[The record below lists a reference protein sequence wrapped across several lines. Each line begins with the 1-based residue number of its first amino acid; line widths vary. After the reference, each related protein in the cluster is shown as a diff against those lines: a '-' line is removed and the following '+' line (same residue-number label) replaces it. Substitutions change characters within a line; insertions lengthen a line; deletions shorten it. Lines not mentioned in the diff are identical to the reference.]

1 MARDPV
7 WARRLHRVGRLRAE
21 HPHAAELLAF
31 YDDVLALQEP
41 LQARARKSGWLG
53 AVEAADGRAPRLR
66 LERLPARPRER
77 DFPRFVRSLPGSATE
92 VLRAVAGRL
101 SSEPA
106 AMTELLAAV
115 LRGEPVEPIA
125 ARVDCDAAALAF
137 FPRAFVQ
144 PVAAGLVAEAREALG
159 PGTDD
164 GASDDS
170 RARSDDSRARSDDS
184 RARSDDSRARSDDS
198 RARSDDSRAA
208 CPYCGASP
216 LAAVL
221 RDEPAAK
228 GRRTLLCS
236 LCLSEWTFPR
246 TRCPACGEERAEKRP
261 HHVSE
266 SWPHVRV
273 EECGSCRTYVKAI
286 DLREA
291 GLAVP
296 VVDELASV
304 ELDLWAGEQGLSKLQ
319 TNLLGM

>member
-7 WARRLHRVGRLRAE
+7 WAGRRRRVERLRAE
-21 HPHAAELLAF
+21 HSHAAELLAF

-41 LQARARKSGWLG
+41 LHAKARRSGWLK
-53 AVEAADGRAPRLR
+53 AVQAADGSAPALR
-66 LERLPARPRER
+66 LERLPERPRER
-77 DFPRFVRSLPGSATE
+77 DFSRFVRSLPGSATD
-92 VLRAVAGRL
+92 VLKAVAARL
-101 SSEPA
+101 TSEPA
-106 AMTELLAAV
+106 AMSELLAAV
-115 LRGEPVEPIA
+115 LGGQPVGAIA
-125 ARVDCDAAALAF
+125 ARVHCDAAALAF
-137 FPRAFVQ
+137 FPLAFVQ
-144 PVAAGLVAEAREALG
+144 PLAQGLVAEAREALG
-159 PGTDD
+159 PGADD
-164 GASDDS
+164 GAAPV
-170 RARSDDSRARSDDS
+170 ARSDG
-184 RARSDDSRARSDDS
+184 
-198 RARSDDSRAA
+198 SRAA

-236 LCLSEWTFPR
+236 LCLSERTFPR
-246 TRCPACGEERAEKRP
+246 TRCPACGEERADKRP

-266 SWPHVRV
+266 SWPHIRL

-304 ELDLWAGEQGLSKLQ
+304 ELDLWAVQQGLSKLQ